1 MSPGGGA
8 LLPWGAG
15 RNYGPLQRHDVTRAN
30 LGGWL
35 RCTHVPPGG
44 RRRRFRASEGGTA
57 AAVPPDRAWLWIE
70 ARDYQR
76 LFSYDMA
83 ACVQE
88 LGFRPGEEEDLPGF
102 RLQES
107 QGGGQAGVVKPV
119 ECIVQDQWRFRYEG
133 PAHCQAQG
141 QVQLVS
147 GSIAAPDQG
156 GAGCLPRRLRRKGL
170 DPGPGGGGRSGRL

>member
-1 MSPGGGA
+1 M
-8 LLPWGAG
+8 
-15 RNYGPLQRHDVTRAN
+15 
-30 LGGWL
+30 
-35 RCTHVPPGG
+35 
-44 RRRRFRASEGGTA
+44 
-57 AAVPPDRAWLWIE
+57 PPDRAWLWIE

-88 LGFRPGEEEDLPGF
+88 PGFPVLAGEEEDLPGF

-119 ECIVQDQWRFRYEG
+119 EGVVQDQWRFRYEG

-156 GAGCLPRRLRRKGL
+156 VQGVF
-170 DPGPGGGGRSGRL
+170 PGGSGGKA

>member
-1 MSPGGGA
+1 M
-8 LLPWGAG
+8 
-15 RNYGPLQRHDVTRAN
+15 
-30 LGGWL
+30 
-35 RCTHVPPGG
+35 
-44 RRRRFRASEGGTA
+44 
-57 AAVPPDRAWLWIE
+57 PPDRAWLWIE

-83 ACVQE
+83 A
-88 LGFRPGEEEDLPGF
+88 LPAGRTLAPTASAAAAAPLALASGTLSL
-102 RLQES
+102 RLRGTLPIEHRL

-119 ECIVQDQWRFRYEG
+119 EGVVQDQWRFRYEG

-156 GAGCLPRRLRRKGL
+156 VQGVF
-170 DPGPGGGGRSGRL
+170 PGGSGGKA